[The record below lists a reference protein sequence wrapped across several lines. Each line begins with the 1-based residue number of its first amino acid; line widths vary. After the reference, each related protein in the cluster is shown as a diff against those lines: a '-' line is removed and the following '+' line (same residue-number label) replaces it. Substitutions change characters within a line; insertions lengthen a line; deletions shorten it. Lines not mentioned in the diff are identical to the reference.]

1 MLNFLYKGYGF
12 KKLNL
17 ILLMLFSSFGWYI
30 FPSFGVRLEHV
41 FIYLF
46 LLFLILNNS
55 VCVKKHR
62 HVLLL
67 LFSLLLLIFIPFI
80 GYALLDKT
88 LESSLV
94 VSQLENYTQPLAIVL
109 ISFSVLRNL
118 NYPEV
123 KLYFD
128 FIIKVFVIL
137 MALHTLI
144 SILMKINP
152 SFEYWRLFTGEN
164 AISELSW
171 ETSMNAAE
179 LAAYGGRSSGIFTQV
194 FEAGY
199 AYSLALIFWAYLKNS
214 NTNFIKYSHIILL
227 LIFIGG
233 LITYSKVFL
242 VLGILFFSLIIKNIF
257 LLRYLLLIPFFI
269 MTALFF
275 DFNLGAFERGLVYIE
290 RLIFFPSSYSM
301 FDIYT
306 SGRFSDNSIIILNMK
321 DIVFN
326 SPIFGYGYGSIRS
339 SDFSLYEVISLGGLA
354 GILIYL
360 LLFLHLFY
368 ICFSIQNKR
377 IRELCMYTMLITLL
391 TSISAPT
398 ITANRVSV
406 IFWIVISLVVAL
418 NVIQFNRGSAKRSKT
433 IMTKKEVLP

>member
-1 MLNFLYKGYGF
+1 
-12 KKLNL
+12 
-17 ILLMLFSSFGWYI
+17 
-30 FPSFGVRLEHV
+30 
-41 FIYLF
+41 
-46 LLFLILNNS
+46 
-55 VCVKKHR
+55 
-62 HVLLL
+62 
-67 LFSLLLLIFIPFI
+67 
-80 GYALLDKT
+80 
-88 LESSLV
+88 
-94 VSQLENYTQPLAIVL
+94 
-109 ISFSVLRNL
+109 
-118 NYPEV
+118 
-123 KLYFD
+123 
-128 FIIKVFVIL
+128 
-137 MALHTLI
+137 
-144 SILMKINP
+144 
-152 SFEYWRLFTGEN
+152 
-164 AISELSW
+164 
-171 ETSMNAAE
+171 
-179 LAAYGGRSSGIFTQV
+179 
-194 FEAGY
+194 
-199 AYSLALIFWAYLKNS
+199 
-214 NTNFIKYSHIILL
+214 
-227 LIFIGG
+227 
-233 LITYSKVFL
+233 
-242 VLGILFFSLIIKNIF
+242 
-257 LLRYLLLIPFFI
+257 
-269 MTALFF
+269 
-275 DFNLGAFERGLVYIE
+275 
-290 RLIFFPSSYSM
+290 M

>member
-242 VLGILFFSLIIKNIF
+242 VLGILFSSNLNDNDMDAMSGYWPTNI
-257 LLRYLLLIPFFI
+257 LSRVTVPF
-269 MTALFF
+269 
-275 DFNLGAFERGLVYIE
+275 
-290 RLIFFPSSYSM
+290 
-301 FDIYT
+301 
-306 SGRFSDNSIIILNMK
+306 K
-321 DIVFN
+321 
-326 SPIFGYGYGSIRS
+326 
-339 SDFSLYEVISLGGLA
+339 
-354 GILIYL
+354 
-360 LLFLHLFY
+360 
-368 ICFSIQNKR
+368 
-377 IRELCMYTMLITLL
+377 
-391 TSISAPT
+391 
-398 ITANRVSV
+398 
-406 IFWIVISLVVAL
+406 
-418 NVIQFNRGSAKRSKT
+418 
-433 IMTKKEVLP
+433 